1 MKNTLIVLNYQRE
14 IPPFM
19 QTILHYANQIYK
31 RVLYITPEM
40 HNDNRSGCDA
50 DKLEVVQLPRS
61 MWRKALLKSPITLAN
76 KETVQILSL
85 GRKEKKLNSGFFK
98 NMLTY
103 AVCSEML
110 KEGFFKAAGEANIN
124 LDDSV
129 ILCTWFDVCAYAASL
144 IKKKAPQIPVV
155 SFAHSFEI
163 TEEVKNPYALYS
175 YNPSKHGTCEE
186 IWFISETVRQDYL
199 QRVKKVYH
207 NKIQIN
213 NTRIAYLGSKKPQK
227 NKMNTPSND
236 NIVRLVSCSNV
247 TWVKRVSKLIDV
259 LSLVTDVS
267 VQWTHL
273 GGGPLLERVKGQ
285 AENAL
290 KSNINIDFYF
300 PGMKTNKEVHE
311 FFSSQCVDLFINV
324 SESEG
329 LPVSIMESMSYGIPV
344 IATDVGGTREIV
356 NEKTGFLVP
365 KDFQPQEVG
374 KIITNFSL
382 LSKEE
387 KQKYREAAYDMWAS
401 KFDGEKNSLKM
412 LGELH
417 NM

>member
-19 QTILHYANQIYK
+19 QTILHYANQIFK

-40 HNDNRSGCDA
+40 YNDNRSGCDA

-76 KETVQILSL
+76 KETFLMISL
-85 GRKEKKLNSGFFK
+85 GKTEKKLNRGFFK
-98 NMLTY
+98 NILTY

-110 KEGFFKAAGEANIN
+110 KEGFFKTARDGNID

-144 IKKKAPQIPVV
+144 IKRKAPQIPVF
-155 SFAHSFEI
+155 SFAHAF
-163 TEEVKNPYALYS
+163 EVKTQVNPYVYLS
-175 YNPSKHGTCEE
+175 YNLSKHLACTR
-186 IWFISETVRQDYL
+186 INFISTTVMEQYKRKMSKYYL
-199 QRVKKVYH
+199 D
-207 NKIQIN
+207 NISLN
-213 NTRIAYLGSKKPQK
+213 NLCVGYLGSKKSSK
-227 NKMNTPSND
+227 KMSLSSTD
-236 NIVRLVSCSNV
+236 GTLRVLSCSSAV
-247 TWVKRVSKLIDV
+247 TLKRMEKIVDV
-259 LSLVTDVS
+259 LSLVDKVEIK
-267 VQWTHL
+267 WTHI
-273 GGGPLLERVKGQ
+273 GDGPLLKKIQIEAEKKLENKANIKFEFLGHFENERVHK
-285 AENAL
+285 
-290 KSNINIDFYF
+290 FYSEQ
-300 PGMKTNKEVHE
+300 P
-311 FFSSQCVDLFINV
+311 VDVFINL
-324 SESEG
+324 SDSEG

-356 NEKTGFLVP
+356 NEKTGFLIP
-365 KDFQPQEVG
+365 KDFQPQKVAE
-374 KIITNFSL
+374 IITNFSL

-387 KQKYREAAYDMWAS
+387 KQKYREAAYEMWES

>member
-76 KETVQILSL
+76 KETFLMISL
-85 GRKEKKLNSGFFK
+85 GKTEKKLNRGFFK
-98 NMLTY
+98 NILTY

-110 KEGFFKAAGEANIN
+110 KEGFFKTARDGNID

-144 IKKKAPQIPVV
+144 IKRKAPQIPVF
-155 SFAHSFEI
+155 SFAHAF
-163 TEEVKNPYALYS
+163 EVKTQVNPYVYLS
-175 YNPSKHGTCEE
+175 YNLSKHLACTR
-186 IWFISETVRQDYL
+186 INFISTTVMEQYKRKMSKYYL
-199 QRVKKVYH
+199 D
-207 NKIQIN
+207 NISLN
-213 NTRIAYLGSKKPQK
+213 NLCVGYLGSKKSSK
-227 NKMNTPSND
+227 KMSLSSTD
-236 NIVRLVSCSNV
+236 GTLRVLSCSSAV
-247 TWVKRVSKLIDV
+247 TLKRMEKIVDV
-259 LSLVTDVS
+259 LSLVDKVEIK
-267 VQWTHL
+267 WTHI
-273 GGGPLLERVKGQ
+273 GDGPLLKKIQIEAEKKLENKANIKFEFLGHFENERVHK
-285 AENAL
+285 
-290 KSNINIDFYF
+290 FYSEQ
-300 PGMKTNKEVHE
+300 P
-311 FFSSQCVDLFINV
+311 VDVFINL
-324 SESEG
+324 SDSEG

-356 NEKTGFLVP
+356 NEKTGFLIP
-365 KDFQPQEVG
+365 KDFQPQKVAE
-374 KIITNFSL
+374 IITNFSL

-387 KQKYREAAYDMWAS
+387 KQKYREAAYEMWES